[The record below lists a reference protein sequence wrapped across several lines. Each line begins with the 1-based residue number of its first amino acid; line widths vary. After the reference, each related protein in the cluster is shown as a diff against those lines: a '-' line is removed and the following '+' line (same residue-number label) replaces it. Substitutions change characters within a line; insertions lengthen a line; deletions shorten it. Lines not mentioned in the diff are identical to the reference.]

1 MYIYIHI
8 HILYTCIHTHF
19 AYILCVHII
28 FTLQLYI
35 SIHPDLD
42 GRDQDVEELLQSLQP
57 KEGPSGMFGHKK
69 AQIFHKWRGVV
80 DVWWDGCMFIV
91 GILGLGGK
99 DRNEIL
105 HGSWSLFGFQLASSQ
120 ILSRTWPRVGRME
133 AAIFPSTI
141 RGKVKSLYDVRPK

>member
-1 MYIYIHI
+1 MYIYI
-8 HILYTCIHTHF
+8 YTLFTHIHTHF
-19 AYILCVHII
+19 IYILFVHII
-28 FTLQLYI
+28 LTLQLYI
-35 SIHPDLD
+35 SIHLDLD

-69 AQIFHKWRGVV
+69 AEIFHKWRDVV
-80 DVWWDGCMFIV
+80 DVPWDGCLFIV
-91 GILGLGGK
+91 GILRLGGK

-141 RGKVKSLYDVRPK
+141 GGKVKLLYDVRPK